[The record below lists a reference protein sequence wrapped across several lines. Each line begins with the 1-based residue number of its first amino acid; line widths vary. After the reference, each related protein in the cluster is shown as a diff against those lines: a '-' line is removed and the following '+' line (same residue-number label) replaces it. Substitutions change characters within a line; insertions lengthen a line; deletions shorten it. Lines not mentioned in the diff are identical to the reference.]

1 MKRYLIHL
9 STAWC
14 GMDNSYSLETDSEID
29 ELYDDVQIAAY
40 ENFQSIGCD
49 EYVMEELFPGVS
61 SEDYTDEMWD
71 IYNDSETEYY
81 SYNIEEFDGSDEEF
95 NDYEKIW

>member
-1 MKRYLIHL
+1 
-9 STAWC
+9 
-14 GMDNSYSLETDSEID
+14 
-29 ELYDDVQIAAY
+29 
-40 ENFQSIGCD
+40 
-49 EYVMEELFPGVS
+49 MEELFPGVS

-81 SYNIEEFDGSDEEF
+81 SYNIEEFEGSDEEF

>member
-14 GMDNSYSLETDSEID
+14 GMDNSYSLETDSEFY
-29 ELYDDVQIAAY
+29 ELYDDVRMAAY
-40 ENFQSIGCD
+40 ENFQSFGCD

-61 SEDYTDEMWD
+61 WDDYTDEMRD
-71 IYNDSETEYY
+71 IYNDSESKYY
-81 SYNIEEFDGSDEEF
+81 FYDIEEFEGSDEEF
-95 NDYEKIW
+95 NEYDKIW

>member
-1 MKRYLIHL
+1 MKRYLIHV
-9 STAWC
+9 STNWC

-29 ELYDDVQIAAY
+29 ELYDDVQMVAY
-40 ENFQSIGCD
+40 ENFQSFGCD

-81 SYNIEEFDGSDEEF
+81 SYNIEEFEGSDEEF
-95 NDYEKIW
+95 NDYERIW